1 MMWLFTLLGVVLIVA
16 GLNDIFHTLLRPTG
30 RGHLSHFVVNGMWKA
45 FRGNQAIRKYAGPLA
60 IVSVI
65 LTWTALQAIGWALIY
80 YPHFPDG
87 FSYSPGLDET
97 RYSNAAE
104 ALYVSVMTLSTL
116 GYGDVVPI
124 DNWIRWVSTF
134 QAVTGFGLLT
144 AAVSWF
150 MQIYPALSR
159 RRTLALK
166 LSSMSK
172 SGYAD
177 KLRQLEPSVACSALE
192 SVADSIVQARIDLSQ
207 TTETYYFRDT
217 SADLA
222 LAVSLSYALDLSA
235 AGQQSSSTDVN
246 LTAEVLETSLTE
258 LAHYLRD
265 EFTLEG
271 TTTREVFHAFA
282 ADHGHRD

>member
-45 FRGNQAIRKYAGPLA
+45 FRGKGGFRKYAGPLA
-60 IVSVI
+60 IVCVI
-65 LTWTALQAIGWALIY
+65 LTWTALQAVGWALIY

-87 FSYSPGLDET
+87 FSYSAGLDET

-124 DNWIRWVSTF
+124 DNWIRWASTF

-172 SGYAD
+172 SGYVD
-177 KLRQLEPSVACSALE
+177 KLCQLEPSVACSALE
-192 SVADSIVQARIDLSQ
+192 SVSDSISHARIDLSQ
-207 TTETYYFRDT
+207 TTETYYFRDM
-217 SADLA
+217 SPDVS

-235 AGQQSSSTDVN
+235 AGQRSPSKDVN

-258 LAHYLRD
+258 LAGYLRD
-265 EFTLEG
+265 EFALEG
-271 TTTREVFHAFA
+271 TTTRDVFRAFE

>member
-1 MMWLFTLLGVVLIVA
+1 MWLFTLLGVVLIVA

-30 RGHLSHFVVNGMWKA
+30 RGHLSHFVVNGMWKLI
-45 FRGNQAIRKYAGPLA
+45 RGRPGVRKYGGPLA

-65 LTWTALQAIGWALIY
+65 LTWTALQAVGWAMVY

-124 DNWIRWVSTF
+124 DNWIRWASPF

-159 RRTLALK
+159 RRALALK

-172 SGYAD
+172 SGYVD
-177 KLRQLEPSVACSALE
+177 KLLHLEPAVACSALG
-192 SVADSIVQARIDLSQ
+192 SVADSIAQARIDLSQ

-217 SADLA
+217 SPDVS
-222 LAVSLSYALDLSA
+222 LAVALSYAWDLSA
-235 AGQQSSSTDVN
+235 AGQQSPSKDVS
-246 LTAEVLETSLTE
+246 LTAEVLDASLTE
-258 LAHYLRD
+258 LAHFLRD
-265 EFTLEG
+265 EFALEG
-271 TTTREVFHAFA
+271 ATTKEVFRAVE

>member
-16 GLNDIFHTLLRPTG
+16 GLNDVFHTLLRPTG
-30 RGHLSHFVVNGMWKA
+30 RGHLSHFVVQAMWRL
-45 FRGNQAIRKYAGPLA
+45 FRGKEAGRKYAGPVA

-65 LTWTALQAIGWALIY
+65 LSWTALQAVGWALIY

-87 FSYSPGLDET
+87 FSYSPGLDES

-104 ALYVSVMTLSTL
+104 AMYVSVMTLSTL

-124 DNWIRWVSTF
+124 DNWIRWASPL

-150 MQIYPALSR
+150 MQIYPSLSR

-172 SGYAD
+172 SGYKD
-177 KLRQLEPSVACSALE
+177 KLLQLEPAVVCSALE
-192 SVADSIVQARIDLSQ
+192 SVSESISEARIDLSQ

-217 SADLA
+217 PDAS
-222 LAVSLSYALDLSA
+222 LAVSLTYALELSA
-235 AGQQSSSTDVN
+235 AGQESPSKDVS

-258 LAHYLRD
+258 LAGYLRD
-265 EFTLEG
+265 EFALEG
-271 TTTREVFHAFA
+271 ATTREVFLAFA